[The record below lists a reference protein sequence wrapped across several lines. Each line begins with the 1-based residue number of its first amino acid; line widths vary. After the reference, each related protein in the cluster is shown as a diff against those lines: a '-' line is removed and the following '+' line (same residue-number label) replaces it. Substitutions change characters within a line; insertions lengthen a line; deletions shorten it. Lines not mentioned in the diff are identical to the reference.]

1 MLFRSS
7 IFLISDFMDRFENY
21 LTWEQVQE
29 MSEAGINMESHTLSH
44 VELAG
49 LPHDELYNQLMGG
62 KLATEWKTLKFVK
75 YMAYPCGTMDEASMA
90 AVKDCGY
97 DGGFT
102 VRYDLVHSWDDP
114 YEMPR
119 VPIFGNFEGSFM
131 RFKLRLHGAPLFGRL
146 ERMRKYLL
154 NNGHSTLATLFY
166 LP

>member
-1 MLFRSS
+1 
-7 IFLISDFMDRFENY
+7 
-21 LTWEQVQE
+21 
-29 MSEAGINMESHTLSH
+29 
-44 VELAG
+44 
-49 LPHDELYNQLMGG
+49 
-62 KLATEWKTLKFVK
+62 
-75 YMAYPCGTMDEASMA
+75 MA

-102 VRYDLVHSWDDP
+102 VRYDLVHSRDDP

-119 VPIFGNFEGSFM
+119 VPIFGNFESSFM

-154 NNGHSTLATLFY
+154 NNGHSILATLFY